1 MEICCL
7 IKVRGQLAPYR
18 GLVVS
23 VHIVWLMH
31 INRHILRAR
40 TVDAFEQLKHLKPYK
55 LFRWLKALHSAAL
68 KQSIN
73 ESEQRAGAAF
83 CFRSYPR
90 TSGSLFIPV
99 STVTNL
105 FIYLLCPRLWGG
117 GIMLSNVT

>member
-18 GLVVS
+18 DLVVS

-68 KQSIN
+68 KRSIN
-73 ESEQRAGAAF
+73 ESEQRAGVLF
-83 CFRSYPR
+83 PIISTNQRFSVHTSVHSYQ
-90 TSGSLFIPV
+90 FIY
-99 STVTNL
+99 L
-105 FIYLLCPRLWGG
+105 FIYYAPPMGRGHYA
-117 GIMLSNVT
+117 V